1 MVGAP
6 TVGVVLEVNVNEVT
20 FEELV
25 EEFEPLIKKQIKQ
38 LQKYE
43 LYDDLYQVSLIA
55 LWEAK
60 ENFDATK
67 GHFPSF
73 AQKHV
78 RGKLLN
84 YLRSEQKFQ
93 QRYQVFFDHDAL
105 GNIPAPAELKQTAF
119 PIAGLLPL
127 LSKSE
132 RIWLTE
138 FYHYGKGPKAIA
150 SQYDVSIETVKTWR
164 KRAIMKLQSTL
175 TVNQVLEMIGN

>member
-1 MVGAP
+1 M
-6 TVGVVLEVNVNEVT
+6 NVNEVT

-25 EEFEPLIKKQIKQ
+25 EKFEPLIKKQIKQ

-43 LYDDLYQVSLIA
+43 LYDDLYQVGLIA

-60 ENFDATK
+60 SNFDATK

-73 AQKHV
+73 AHKYV

-84 YLRSEQKFQ
+84 YLRSEQKIE
-93 QRYQVFFDHDAL
+93 QRYQLFFDPEVL
-105 GNIPAPAELKQTAF
+105 KSIPAPAHGNQATF
-119 PIAGLLPL
+119 PIAELLPL

-138 FYHYGKGPKAIA
+138 FYHYRKGPKAIA
-150 SQYDVSIETVKTWR
+150 SQYDVSVDTVKTWR
-164 KRAIMKLQSTL
+164 RRAILKLQSIL
-175 TVNQVLEMIGN
+175 TVNQLLAMIGN